1 MFLLKKRK
9 TGFKMPLWYDFVSL
23 IFPRVCESCGNTL
36 LKHERCIC
44 AFCLHHLPR
53 TDFHLHADNPLSRI
67 FWGRVNIQSATALYY
82 FHKGNHVQHLVHG
95 LKYKGKQDIGVF
107 LGTIYGEELKKT
119 KLFGDISLIVPVP
132 LHPKKKRKRGYN
144 QSELFARG
152 LSKTMKVEIDT
163 TTLIRTIATQTQT
176 RKSRFKRW
184 ENVKEVF
191 VLTDEKRYQNKHILL
206 VDDVVTTGATL
217 EACANII
224 LKSPGT
230 RVSIATIACA
240 IK

>member
-1 MFLLKKRK
+1 
-9 TGFKMPLWYDFVSL
+9 MPLWYDFVSL

-36 LKHERCIC
+36 LLHEKCIC
-44 AFCLHHLPR
+44 NFCLFHLPR
-53 TDFHLHADNPLSRI
+53 TDFHLHSDNPASRL
-67 FWGRVNIQSATALYY
+67 FWGRTNTQTVVSMFY
-82 FHKGNHVQHLVHG
+82 FHKGGNVQHLVHR
-95 LKYKGKQDIGVF
+95 LKYKNRQEVGVF
-107 LGTIYGEELKKT
+107 LGQTYGETLLSVPFFK
-119 KLFGDISLIVPVP
+119 DVVSVIPVP

-144 QSELFARG
+144 QSELFAKG
-152 LSKTMKVEIDT
+152 LAQSMNAMVDIQ
-163 TTLIRTIATQTQT
+163 TLIRKTATTTQT

-191 VLTDEKRYQNKHILL
+191 ALTDIEIYRDKHVLL

-217 EACANII
+217 EACANEL
-224 LKSPGT
+224 LKIPGI